1 MLEAPLV
8 LAGVGLRDLAPV
20 AGGVPLEEIQRGVA
34 PLVEGFEG

>member
-8 LAGVGLRDLAPV
+8 LADVRLADLAPV
-20 AGGVPLEEIQRGVA
+20 AGGVPLEEVQRGDA